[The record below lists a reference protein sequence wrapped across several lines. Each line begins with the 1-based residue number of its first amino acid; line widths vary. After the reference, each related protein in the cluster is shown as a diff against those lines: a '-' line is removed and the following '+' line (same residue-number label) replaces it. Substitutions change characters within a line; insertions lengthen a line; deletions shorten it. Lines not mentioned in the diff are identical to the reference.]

1 MMQSD
6 SSVDLSYPSETT
18 GKKSETQDKSRIE
31 SVKFIPV
38 RCSYTDKGSTVNIHH
53 SQGVVTSQLEDFMS
67 RRQLQKFRN
76 SYIEGNRSYLTCLRL
91 RHNDE
96 SSIYIHSLSTSK
108 SQALRTKKRVQKIAD
123 IYNNIYYREIDE
135 SLGKIQF
142 GLAERIRSRSELA
155 HRAASI
161 IGRVLSYPVMLILS
175 SLLLTAVL
183 YGGSIV
189 KGLSIMILSALVVS
203 FAITSWI
210 KFRTFRSLRTEEN
223 TIIKRDYNSQHRVI
237 LADIEDK
244 EDRKILKV
252 DQIDATWS
260 FNKNDFGDLCGYEKD
275 VYDHL
280 DKIGNGEKAIVR
292 VKPNVA
298 GIDGLESDGGEY
310 VLPQFKDRKRWI
322 I

>member
-1 MMQSD
+1 MQSD
-6 SSVDLSYPSETT
+6 SSVDLSYPSETET
-18 GKKSETQDKSRIE
+18 DTSENQDKSRIE

-38 RCSYTDKGSTVNIHH
+38 RCSYTDKGRIVNIHH
-53 SQGVVTSQLEDFMS
+53 SQGVVTSPLEDFMS
-67 RRQLQKFRN
+67 KRQLQKFRN
-76 SYIEGNRSYLTCLRL
+76 SYIEGEKSYLTCLRL
-91 RHNDE
+91 RHNDD
-96 SSIYIHSLSTSK
+96 SSIYIHSLSTNK

-135 SLGKIQF
+135 NLGKIQF

-155 HRAASI
+155 HRATSI
-161 IGRVLSYPVMLILS
+161 IGRVLSYPVILILS
-175 SLLLTAVL
+175 TLLLTAVL
-183 YGGSIV
+183 YGGSLI
-189 KGLSIMILSALVVS
+189 KGLSILILSVLVVS

-210 KFRTFRSLRTEEN
+210 KFRTFRSLRTDED

-237 LADIEDK
+237 LADIEDEK
-244 EDRKILKV
+244 DRKVLKV
-252 DQIDATWS
+252 DQINATWS
-260 FNKNDFGDLCGYEKD
+260 FDKNDFGDLCGYEKD

-280 DKIGNGEKAIVR
+280 DKISDGKKAIVR

-298 GIDGLESDGGEY
+298 GIEGLESDGGEY